1 MSIEV
6 LQDNL
11 CVNRLIEGKK
21 KEITLESSIIV
32 PDIKPDIVKTIDLSG
47 NVCIYKKEMIN
58 GKIKID
64 GTIDS
69 NIIYLADSGDETIR
83 GLNSNIDFSEFLD
96 VESKVEEADID
107 VNIVLK
113 NMECDVLNGRKINL
127 KASIEVNVRIYSN
140 NGVSIL
146 KEIKGV
152 KGIQKLNK
160 IVQLNSMVGKNS
172 TNANAKE
179 NIILNPEEKIMEILK
194 KEVKIINKDFKISY
208 NKIVAKAELS
218 VKILYLTENGKINYV
233 EKLIPI
239 MGFID
244 MENITEENICELK
257 YCIKNILIKLNNTE
271 ENSIYLEVETE
282 ISCYSYQTKD
292 IELIQDVFTPFSNI
306 EYKQKTIKAMVGLQN
321 ISDNYVMKEQI
332 TNSEI
337 SNGRIYNVSTN
348 ANINNIKILG
358 SKAIYEGEAIVNIL
372 YESTETT
379 HIDKKEFKFPINYEI
394 NILDGMKEENLDIII
409 DVEKCDI
416 VTENENI
423 NLNIGLNI
431 NTKMFKTIELNII
444 DELEETE
451 LEEKEEHSII
461 IYFVKPGDTLWN
473 IAKRYKSTV
482 ENIKQINNIEDED
495 KIEVNQQLFIPR
507 YVEKVQAM

>member
-21 KEITLESSIIV
+21 KEIKLESSIIV
-32 PDIKPDIVKTIDLSG
+32 PDIKPDIVKPIDLSG
-47 NVCIYKKEMIN
+47 NICIYKKEMIN

-69 NIIYLADSGDETIR
+69 NIIYLADSGEETIR

-127 KASIEVNVRIYSN
+127 KAIIEVNVRLYSN

-146 KEIKGV
+146 KEIKGI
-152 KGIQKLNK
+152 KRIQKLNK

-218 VKILYLTENGKINYV
+218 VKILYLTEEGKISYV
-233 EKLIPI
+233 EKVIPI

-337 SNGRIYNVSTN
+337 SNGRIYNISTR
-348 ANINNIKILG
+348 ANINSIKILG
-358 SKAIYEGEAIVNIL
+358 NKAIYEGETIVNIL
-372 YESTETT
+372 YESIETT

-482 ENIKQINNIEDED
+482 ENIKQMNNIEDED

>member
-32 PDIKPDIVKTIDLSG
+32 PDIKPDIVKPIDLSG

-127 KASIEVNVRIYSN
+127 KAIIEVNVRLYSN

-146 KEIKGV
+146 KEIKGI

-160 IVQLNSMVGKNS
+160 IVQLNSMVGKNT

-179 NIILNPEEKIMEILK
+179 NIILNSEEKILEILK

-208 NKIVAKAELS
+208 NKIVAKSELS
-218 VKILYLTENGKINYV
+218 VKILYLTEEGKISYV
-233 EKLIPI
+233 EKVIPI

-244 MENITEENICELK
+244 MENI
-257 YCIKNILIKLNNTE
+257 TE

-372 YESTETT
+372 YESVETRQ
-379 HIDKKEFKFPINYEI
+379 IDKKEFRFPINYEI
-394 NILDGMKEENLDIII
+394 NILEGMKEENLDIIV

-416 VTENENI
+416 LAENENVG
-423 NLNIGLNI
+423 LNIGLNI

-444 DELEETE
+444 DELEEKE